1 MKNRKTLFRIAALA
15 LSAVMLA
22 GCGKSEFGV
31 IDNTPKKM
39 VISAENADKDD
50 MIMTGGLEVG
60 EGETVTVTSELTK
73 GEVCVELFIQPEEQ
87 SIEEVPELEGDPILM
102 ANLKPG
108 ESAFAEMQAGDYIV
122 RATCLEKASG
132 TVQIEV
138 KPGS

>member
-31 IDNTPKKM
+31 VDNTQKKM

-50 MIMTGGLEVG
+50 MIMTGGLEVE

-108 ESAFAEMQAGDYIV
+108 ESAFAEMQAGSYLV
-122 RATCLEKASG
+122 RATCLEKTSG
-132 TVQIEV
+132 TIQIEV
-138 KPGS
+138 KSGS